1 MEIVI
6 EQVISSHDKAAAWR
20 IRTAVFESEM
30 GIELARLE
38 TPENAYSLD
47 LLARVE
53 PEGEAVAALRVVDTT
68 SDKELHQ
75 RCQLAFDSSMRTAR
89 YTQLAVLKAYRG
101 MDIPLML
108 MLEAHRQFVRPG
120 GFDMSWLLFAAQRA
134 HSSFLCRHLDFSPQ
148 DSVVEAEYGLC
159 RALIRNE
166 RAPGMEQ
173 TIQLAEQYL
182 TRSTTS
188 HYPRRIFTQQRQ
200 HCYPS

>member
-6 EQVISSHDKAAAWR
+6 EQVISNYDKAAAWR

-30 GIELARLE
+30 GIELVRLE
-38 TPENAYSLD
+38 TPENAFSLD

-68 SDKELHQ
+68 TDKELHQ

-89 YTQLAVLKAYRG
+89 YTQLAVLKPYRG

-120 GFDMSWLLFAAQRA
+120 GFDVSWL
-134 HSSFLCRHLDFSPQ
+134 
-148 DSVVEAEYGLC
+148 
-159 RALIRNE
+159 
-166 RAPGMEQ
+166 
-173 TIQLAEQYL
+173 
-182 TRSTTS
+182 
-188 HYPRRIFTQQRQ
+188 
-200 HCYPS
+200 